1 MDKLGYWD
9 LTSSVNFCE
18 ENYQHNYYIAEPHN
32 VWSSLFI
39 SLFALIGAYYGN
51 PTNENRFLFIYG
63 ALFVTGIGSCALHA
77 TLSAIWQASDELP
90 MLFVTL
96 SLLYTII
103 ELKCPKGTYS
113 MKGLNYIFLIVAA
126 FNTYIYF
133 KYQQIYAVFLASYI
147 SSVAVVIWK
156 SKVLLDDE
164 DVKNDASTSLWYQS
178 FFTYIVVGSLI
189 WLLDMNACDFFLPY
203 YRQMGGATLH
213 IIWHIAAGLATY
225 LLAQSLSA
233 MRAKS
238 IKMKTEL
245 EYVYGIIPV
254 VRRMK
259 EKALPSCINPESC
272 NQS

>member
-51 PTNENRFLFIYG
+51 PTHENRFEFVYF

-103 ELKCPKGTYS
+103 ELKSPKGTYS
-113 MKGLNYIFLIVAA
+113 MKGLNYIFMIIAA
-126 FNTYIYF
+126 LNTYIYF

-147 SSVAVVIWK
+147 SSVSVVIYK
-156 SKVLLDDE
+156 SWRLLSDK
-164 DVKNDASTSLWYQS
+164 DVKNEISSFLWYRS
-178 FFTYIVVGSLI
+178 FFTYVIVGSLI
-189 WLLDMNACDFFLPY
+189 WILDMNACDFFLPY
-203 YRQMGGATLH
+203 YRQVGGATLH
-213 IIWHIAAGLATY
+213 IVWHIAAGLATY
-225 LLAQSLSA
+225 LLTQSLSA

-238 IKMKTEL
+238 LKIKIEL
-245 EYVYGIIPV
+245 DYIYGIVPV
-254 VRRMK
+254 VRRLK
-259 EKALPSCINPESC
+259 EKAV
-272 NQS
+272 